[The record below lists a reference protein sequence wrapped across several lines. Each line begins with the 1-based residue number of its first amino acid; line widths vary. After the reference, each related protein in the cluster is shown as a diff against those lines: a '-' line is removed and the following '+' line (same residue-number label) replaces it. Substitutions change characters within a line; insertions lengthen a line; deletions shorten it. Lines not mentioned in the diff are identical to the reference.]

1 VVRVSEL
8 VRDPTDELVVF
19 AVPPEV
25 MHLPED
31 LRDDYCY
38 WPMVAV
44 IATQA
49 PLPPLGP
56 VQDATFQFMTH
67 PDDVHRI
74 ELRHPCAEC
83 RRSVSEAA
91 DMLEGVEPGSLTI
104 CVAQCVV
111 VYLRDI
117 RALEGHFSPIM
128 RSSDRV

>member
-1 VVRVSEL
+1 MSGL

-38 WPMVAV
+38 WPMVTV
-44 IATQA
+44 IATQT

-56 VQDATFQFMTH
+56 VQDASYQFMSH
-67 PDDVHRI
+67 PDDRHGI

-83 RRSVSEAA
+83 RSSVAQAA
-91 DMLEGVEPGSLTI
+91 AMLEGAEPGSLTI

-117 RALEGHFSPIM
+117 RALEGRFSPIM
-128 RSSDRV
+128 RSTDRV